1 MVKEETIHIAENSK
15 VDRNPKLSFL
25 RFVLVESISYVASA

>member
-15 VDRNPKLSFL
+15 VDRNPKLSFFTVCASGKHYL
-25 RFVLVESISYVASA
+25 ASA